1 VAIASNL
8 DSKRWGPRLHG
19 LLRLAHNVTKKPE
32 KGVAFRQPGVPFRPV
47 TAFTLGAV
55 ARICKI
61 SPARLRYWNRTSLL
75 GPSAAVA
82 DARPFY
88 GFDDLVTVKRVRSLL
103 DRGVPL
109 RRIRRSMESLRASV
123 PEIERPLSALHVW
136 VEGSER
142 MVVRYGGRLLQPDGQ
157 TVLDFGAGGSQEH
170 RVAPLPAPRARVP
183 EVLRRQEARE
193 WFERGCKLDTHR
205 STYADAIEAYERAL
219 EADPEFADAHCNLG
233 SVYFNRDRRR
243 EAKACFNRALEIDP
257 GHPESHLNLATLLED
272 EERNPAALLHYKAA
286 LESDPLSPDIHVSLA
301 LLYEKLS
308 LRQRAREHW
317 RRYLQL
323 DASGTWADLAR
334 RRLSDAPEG

>member
-1 VAIASNL
+1 MESAPAWIAATGAQRDKNA
-8 DSKRWGPRLHG
+8 REEGC
-19 LLRLAHNVTKKPE
+19 
-32 KGVAFRQPGVPFRPV
+32 FCQPGVPFRPV
-47 TAFTLGAV
+47 TAFTLGAA

-61 SPARLRYWNRTSLL
+61 SPARLRYWNRTSFF
-75 GPSAAVA
+75 GPSAVVA
-82 DARPFY
+82 DARPIY
-88 GFDDLVTVKRVRSLL
+88 GFRDLVTVKRVRSLL
-103 DRGVPL
+103 DGGVPL

-136 VEGSER
+136 AKGSER

-157 TVLDFGAGGSQEH
+157 TVLDFGVEASDEQ
-170 RVAPLPAPRARVP
+170 RVAPLPGPRDRGP
-183 EVLRRQEARE
+183 DVLRFQEARE
-193 WFERGCKLDTHR
+193 WFERGCKLDTDR

-243 EAKACFNRALEIDP
+243 EATDCFERALEIDP
-257 GHPESHLNLATLLED
+257 GHPEAHLNLATLLE
-272 EERNPAALLHYKAA
+272 EEDRNQAALQHYKAA
-286 LESDPLSPDIHVSLA
+286 LVTDPLSPDTHVSLA

-308 LRQRAREHW
+308 LRRRAREHW

-334 RRLSDAPEG
+334 RRLCDDL